1 MLVKRLRA
9 LPVGSAATSDIQ
21 LVNAYIAGDESA
33 FEALL
38 HRHKRKVWSHIYLM
52 VRDREVT
59 EDLFQETF
67 IKVVHHLKAGRYNE
81 EGKLVAW
88 VIRIAHNLVIDH
100 FRRNKKMPA
109 VRGTEEHD
117 VLGGIPQPGLNV
129 EQRMVNAQI
138 DDDVRRLIDH
148 LPPEQREV
156 VIMRTYL
163 NMSFK
168 EIAEHTDVSIN
179 TALGRMRY
187 ALINMRKLVQQHGM
201 ELERA

>member
-1 MLVKRLRA
+1 MRTKVLTDTELVH
-9 LPVGSAATSDIQ
+9 
-21 LVNAYIAGDESA
+21 AYMAGNEQA
-33 FEALL
+33 FETLL
-38 HRHKRKVWSHIYLM
+38 LRHKRKVWSHVYLM

-59 EDLFQETF
+59 EDLFQEAF
-67 IKVVHHLKAGRYNE
+67 IKVVHTLKTGKYNE
-81 EGKLVAW
+81 EGKFLPW
-88 VIRIAHNLVIDH
+88 VMRIAHNLVIDH
-100 FRRNKKMPA
+100 FRRSKKMPL
-109 VRGTEEHD
+109 VRGSEEHD
-117 VLGGIPQPGLNV
+117 VFASVAQPGQNI
-129 EQRMVNAQI
+129 EQRLVNVQI
-138 DDDVRRLIDH
+138 DEDVRRLIEH
-148 LPPEQREV
+148 LPEEQREV